1 MKNDRCIPGGQRSFW
16 VLCMHTMRYR
26 QSLRMALRVSATGI
40 FQNSQHTVR
49 GILQFNPISNVGG
62 GHLSL
67 NRCGIACEFQ
77 STSPVWGMTATLH
90 GGIPFCAAY
99 FYILCPFFWAYRP
112 SFLFPYWIF
121 FPDLA
126 VFLRESPYDFL
137 FAWGSR
143 GFFTGSGLRSDRS
156 WAWHRCA

>member
-26 QSLRMALRVSATGI
+26 QALRMALRVSATGI
-40 FQNSQHTVR
+40 FQNSQHTVW

-77 STSPVWGMTATLH
+77 STSPVWGMTAVDADGTEIYEISIH
-90 GGIPFCAAY
+90 IPRVGDDLRARAK
-99 FYILCPFFWAYRP
+99 
-112 SFLFPYWIF
+112 SFGRVAISIHIPRVGDDTEWLLKRLKLETFQST
-121 FPDLA
+121 
-126 VFLRESPYDFL
+126 SPV
-137 FAWGSR
+137 WGM
-143 GFFTGSGLRSDRS
+143 T
-156 WAWHRCA
+156 